1 MTSPET
7 RQVLT
12 VRRRSIFVEKVGVV
26 GGGTMGAGIAE
37 VCAKA
42 GSTVV
47 VAETKQEFADAA
59 QARIEKSIARGV
71 KSGKL
76 SQDDAD
82 AALARVTVTVDM
94 EDLADSDLV
103 IEAAPEVESIK
114 ADIFARLDKIVKP
127 SGILATNTS
136 SLPVVKMAQAT
147 SRPGQV
153 VGVHFFNPVP
163 VMPLVE
169 VVSALTTD
177 EETATAVFDYV
188 KNTLGKTT
196 VRAGDRAGFIVNAL
210 LIPYLT
216 SAVRMLE
223 SGYATKEDID
233 AAMKG
238 GAGYP
243 MGPLTLI
250 DTVGLD
256 ITLNA
261 AQSLYDEFAEPHYAP
276 PALLRRM
283 VDAGRLGKK
292 SGKGFYDYS

>member
-1 MTSPET
+1 MA
-7 RQVLT
+7 
-12 VRRRSIFVEKVGVV
+12 VELIGVV

-42 GSTVV
+42 GSDVIVLETSEEFAEAARKR
-47 VAETKQEFADAA
+47 VAGSIGKGVARGKITQEEADAA
-59 QARIEKSIARGV
+59 V
-71 KSGKL
+71 
-76 SQDDAD
+76 
-82 AALARVTVTVDM
+82 ARVRVTTDVT
-94 EDLADSDLV
+94 DLADRDLV
-103 IEAAPEVESIK
+103 IEAAPEIESLK
-114 ADIFARLDKIVKP
+114 VDIFTKLDAVVKP

-136 SLPVVKMAQAT
+136 SLPVIKMAQAT

-169 VVSALTTD
+169 IISALTTE
-177 EETATAVFDYV
+177 EETANAVFDYV

-238 GAGYP
+238 GCGYP

-256 ITLNA
+256 VTLNA

-283 VDAGRLGKK
+283 VDAGRLGRKT
-292 SGKGFYDYS
+292 GQGFYSYN

>member
-1 MTSPET
+1 ME
-7 RQVLT
+7 L
-12 VRRRSIFVEKVGVV
+12 VGVI

-37 VCAKA
+37 VCVKA
-42 GSTVV
+42 GSSVV
-47 VAETKQEFADAA
+47 ILETKQEYADAA
-59 QARIEKSIARGV
+59 QARIEKSLARGV
-71 KSGKL
+71 TRGKL
-76 SQDDAD
+76 AQADAD
-82 AALARVTVTVDM
+82 AALARVKVTLDVNDF
-94 EDLADSDLV
+94 ADCDLV
-103 IEAAPEVESIK
+103 IEAAPEIEALKV
-114 ADIFARLDKIVKP
+114 DIFQKLDKVVKP

-136 SLPVVKMAQAT
+136 SIPVIKMAQAT
-147 SRPGQV
+147 QRPGQV

-169 VVSALTTD
+169 IISALTT
-177 EETATAVFDYV
+177 EEATATAVFDYV
-188 KNTLGKTT
+188 KNTLGKTA

-238 GAGYP
+238 GCGYP

-283 VDAGRLGKK
+283 VEAGRLGKK
-292 SGKGFYDYS
+292 SGQGFYSYE

>member
-1 MTSPET
+1 ME
-7 RQVLT
+7 L
-12 VRRRSIFVEKVGVV
+12 IGVV

-42 GSTVV
+42 GSDVIVLETSEEFAEAARKR
-47 VAETKQEFADAA
+47 VAGSIGKGVARGKITQEEADAA
-59 QARIEKSIARGV
+59 V
-71 KSGKL
+71 
-76 SQDDAD
+76 
-82 AALARVTVTVDM
+82 ARVRVTTDVT
-94 EDLADSDLV
+94 DLADRDLV
-103 IEAAPEVESIK
+103 IEAAPEIESLK
-114 ADIFARLDKIVKP
+114 VDIFTKLDAVVKP

-136 SLPVVKMAQAT
+136 SLPVIKMAQAT

-169 VVSALTTD
+169 IISALTTE
-177 EETATAVFDYV
+177 EETANAVFDYV

-238 GAGYP
+238 GCGYP

-256 ITLNA
+256 VTLNA

-283 VDAGRLGKK
+283 VDAGRLGRKT
-292 SGKGFYDYS
+292 GQGFYSYN

>member
-1 MTSPET
+1 ME
-7 RQVLT
+7 L
-12 VRRRSIFVEKVGVV
+12 VGVI

-42 GSTVV
+42 GSSVLV
-47 VAETKQEFADAA
+47 LETKQEFADAA
-59 QARIEKSIARGV
+59 QDRIAKSISRGV
-71 KSGKL
+71 AKGKIT
-76 SQDDAD
+76 QEEAD
-82 AALARVTVTVDM
+82 AAIARVRVTLDI
-94 EDLADSDLV
+94 EEFADRDLV
-103 IEAAPEVESIK
+103 IEAAPEIEALK
-114 ADIFARLDKIVKP
+114 YEIFGKLDKIVKP

-136 SLPVVKMAQAT
+136 SIPVIKVAGAT
-147 SRPGQV
+147 SRPAQV

-169 VVSALTTD
+169 IISTLVTAP
-177 EETATAVFDYV
+177 ETAAAVTEYA
-188 KNTLGKTT
+188 KNTLRKTT
-196 VRAGDRAGFIVNAL
+196 VQAGDRSGFIVNAL

-223 SGYATKEDID
+223 SGYATAEDID

-238 GAGYP
+238 GCGYP
-243 MGPLTLI
+243 MGPLTLL

-256 ITLNA
+256 VALA
-261 AQSLYDEFAEPHYAP
+261 ASESLYGEFAEPHYAP

-292 SGKGFYDYS
+292 TGRGFYDYS